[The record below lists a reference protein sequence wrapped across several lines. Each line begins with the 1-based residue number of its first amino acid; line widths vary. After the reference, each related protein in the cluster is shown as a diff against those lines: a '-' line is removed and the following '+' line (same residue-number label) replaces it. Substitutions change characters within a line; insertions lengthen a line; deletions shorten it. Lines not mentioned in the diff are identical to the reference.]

1 MTDRSSASIRQQ
13 LCESA
18 LGDIDKIFKT
28 DNKVWNEDPISF
40 RDFVISKEHMNFVP
54 LSERQEA
61 PFDFLFGNDPKKIF
75 DNGNTTAV
83 LCWGKGCVSAETVLE
98 DALTH
103 EKYTVGD
110 LYKNQKS
117 IFVNCYDENTKR
129 STIEVASVPWISG
142 NGEIYKVETESG
154 KTINVY
160 KFHKFLTRNGWKR
173 LSELSVG
180 DEILDDNIDLETSNI
195 ISNVINEFKETHKT
209 YTEVEVKTYLL
220 ERFSWKKKSKEE
232 KLRNKLI
239 YYKSL
244 YGIMGEDWRSK
255 KFGSQKEKHPLWGT
269 HQSEESKKRNSEH
282 NKITLRKIY
291 ESERGEE
298 IKQKISLKMKGNKNP
313 MYGKAAPF
321 GSGKCDYFK
330 FKNNKGEEFYIQG
343 TWELKFAEFL
353 NDKNIN
359 WEKNFDRFNYIAKD
373 GSERTYCPDFKLFF
387 EHKSIYVEIKGLED
401 ENVNIKLQAVRD
413 AGKEIIIIRQDTFR
427 QYYKNYETPELK
439 FEKIKAITY
448 LRNDN
453 YYDLEVDKY
462 HNYLAHGLYNHNSGK
477 DTITSLLMCYTVYVL
492 LCLRSPQKFLNLPEG
507 EAIDLLNV
515 AVNAQQASGVFFEK
529 FKQRLIRWQWL
540 RDKYPVKFSGSFLGQ
555 ARIDDILNTVTITQN
570 AAIFPNNIRAISGH
584 SGANSQ
590 EGKNILFFVCDEIAG
605 FDETPATNKGITI
618 FNMMKSSAISRFGN
632 RYKGVALSF
641 SRYEGDAILRL
652 YDQGQSELH
661 WFCDKACTWEVKPA
675 HCFKDYP
682 QKYFEFQGHKIPLEY
697 QSEFKADPENAKTK
711 YMCLPS
717 SISSVFIEKPEKIR
731 ACIDPNRLPLVDT
744 QDYEEDGYVKKLIT
758 NYNISRTDIDYTI
771 TIDLGLRSDSAA
783 LSIFHTESTATGLK
797 AIQDLMISWVPN
809 PEKKLEV
816 SMHNVKQ
823 FLVDIS
829 KHININRVYFDQWN
843 SALLIEQL
851 NELHIPS
858 EEYRLN
864 FADYKHAKEMMYE
877 GRVSLQ
883 PSERLQEEFRRL
895 ILTRSKRVDHP
906 ADFHNDNCDTVVG
919 AIKILLT
926 KKALNNNINM
936 EGGIY
941 IQDNLSSIGGT
952 IIGQQR

>member
-1 MTDRSSASIRQQ
+1 MTNRSSASIRQQ
-13 LCESA
+13 LCNSA

-40 RDFVISKEHMNFVP
+40 RDFVISKNHMNFVP
-54 LSERQEA
+54 LSERQYA
-61 PFDFLFGNDPKKIF
+61 PSDFLFGNDPKKIF
-75 DNGNTTAV
+75 DNGNTTAI
-83 LCWGKGCVSAETVLE
+83 LAYGKGA
-98 DALTH
+98 
-103 EKYTVGD
+103 
-110 LYKNQKS
+110 
-117 IFVNCYDENTKR
+117 
-129 STIEVASVPWISG
+129 
-142 NGEIYKVETESG
+142 
-154 KTINVY
+154 
-160 KFHKFLTRNGWKR
+160 
-173 LSELSVG
+173 
-180 DEILDDNIDLETSNI
+180 
-195 ISNVINEFKETHKT
+195 
-209 YTEVEVKTYLL
+209 
-220 ERFSWKKKSKEE
+220 
-232 KLRNKLI
+232 
-239 YYKSL
+239 
-244 YGIMGEDWRSK
+244 
-255 KFGSQKEKHPLWGT
+255 
-269 HQSEESKKRNSEH
+269 
-282 NKITLRKIY
+282 
-291 ESERGEE
+291 
-298 IKQKISLKMKGNKNP
+298 
-313 MYGKAAPF
+313 
-321 GSGKCDYFK
+321 
-330 FKNNKGEEFYIQG
+330 
-343 TWELKFAEFL
+343 
-353 NDKNIN
+353 
-359 WEKNFDRFNYIAKD
+359 
-373 GSERTYCPDFKLFF
+373 
-387 EHKSIYVEIKGLED
+387 
-401 ENVNIKLQAVRD
+401 
-413 AGKEIIIIRQDTFR
+413 
-427 QYYKNYETPELK
+427 
-439 FEKIKAITY
+439 
-448 LRNDN
+448 
-453 YYDLEVDKY
+453 
-462 HNYLAHGLYNHNSGK
+462 GK
-477 DTITSLLMCYTVYVL
+477 DTITSLLMCYAVYVL

-632 RYKGVALSF
+632 RHKGVALSF
-641 SRYEGDAILRL
+641 TRYEGDAILKL
-652 YDQGQSELH
+652 YEQGQSELH

-682 QKYFEFQGHKIPLEY
+682 KKYFEFQGHKIPLEY

-711 YMCLPS
+711 YMCMPS
-717 SISSVFIEKPEKIR
+717 SISSIFIEKPEKIR

-783 LSIFHTESTATGLK
+783 LSIFHTESTTTGLK
-797 AIQDLMISWVPN
+797 AIQDLMLSWVPN

-829 KHININRVYFDQWN
+829 KHIHINRVYFDQWN

-895 ILTRSKRVDHP
+895 ILTRAKRVDHP

-926 KKALNNNINM
+926 KKALDNNINM

-952 IIGQQR
+952 IIGQQG